1 MVDMHKLIY
10 GVSRNHRR
18 SYTPRRHVLP
28 RARSSHNLM
37 EDAPTGI
44 DAKTVT
50 LISMRIKYLVEET
63 IPCELEED
71 QIIKPH
77 SPILTSKVIELCR
90 NAGGEESGSCVIY
103 CLLVCLEWF
112 RWQSLKELYDADLG
126 QLRAVACQ
134 MLAKHIIESTDDQEY
149 LFQELLVK
157 RFCHL
162 QNGETTDPMSAIERA
177 VDLHA
182 LEIIGSSG
190 YQKCIKY
197 LWNGWIIQDEHDPT
211 HFVFYDKL
219 TSVNYWTHVHPDRL
233 KAPVYQNA
241 FQMFVSFIY
250 LGLYTAAINT
260 VNPDGDIDIVE
271 GILYV
276 FTLGF
281 VMDEAAK
288 FWKVGRWYLGFWNVF
303 NCILYVLLSVSFVL
317 RCIALSEPRDTAER
331 DRFNVL
337 SYNFLAFSAP
347 MFWCRVLLYLDS
359 FRIFGAMLVILKQM
373 FQETFIFFSLLII
386 IMVGFLQAF
395 IGLDNTDAET
405 APPMTGFIFRT
416 MANALLQS
424 PDFGSFDKFS
434 PPFGMILYYI
444 FTFVI
449 MVLLLNILIALFN
462 SAYEDITGNAI
473 DEYMALFAQK
483 TMQFVRAPDENVF
496 LAPFNLIEVF
506 CLIIPCE
513 WWMSRKQYAKLNDR
527 VLSICYLPLLFISAS
542 IDVRYARKIV
552 HNRAHNQ
559 ADDDEREEWEE
570 LDSRADFENSE
581 WKEKVK
587 NVVPNVEEDVSTQEI
602 KRVGREL
609 KDLMDKIEKAGL
621 LKERIWEEQ
630 DLLKEDTP
638 EAIRAP
644 DAE

>member
-1 MVDMHKLIY
+1 MT
-10 GVSRNHRR
+10 NH
-18 SYTPRRHVLP
+18 TPRRHILAG
-28 RARSSHNLM
+28 RRRTTHHNAI
-37 EDAPTGI
+37 EEQPTGI

-50 LISMRIKYLVEET
+50 LVAMRIKYLVEET
-63 IPCELEED
+63 IPCELDED
-71 QIIKPH
+71 QITRPH
-77 SPILTSKVIELCR
+77 SAIINNNVIELAR
-90 NAGGEESGSCVIY
+90 NAGGDENKSCVIY

-112 RWQSLKELYDADLG
+112 RWQSKKELYDADLG

-134 MLAKHIIESTDDQEY
+134 ILAKRIIESTDDQDY

-157 RFCHL
+157 RFSHL
-162 QNGETTDPMSAIERA
+162 QNSERTDPMSAVERA

-182 LEIIGSSG
+182 LSVIGSSG

-197 LWNGWIIQDEHDPT
+197 LWNGWIIQDELDPT
-211 HFVFYDKL
+211 QFVFYDKL
-219 TSVNYWTHVHPDRL
+219 TSVNYWNHVHPDRL
-233 KAPVYQNA
+233 KAPAYQNA
-241 FQMFVSFIY
+241 FQILVSFIY
-250 LGLYTAAINT
+250 LALYTAAINT

-276 FTLGF
+276 FTVGF
-281 VMDEAAK
+281 IFDEAAK

-303 NCILYVLLSVSFVL
+303 NCILYTLMTTSFVL
-317 RCIALSEPRDTAER
+317 RCVALSEPIDTP
-331 DRFNVL
+331 DRTKYNIL
-337 SYNFLAFSAP
+337 SYNFIAFSAP

-359 FRIFGAMLVILKQM
+359 FRVFGAMLVILKQM

-395 IGLDNTDAET
+395 IGLDNTDAEE

-416 MANALLQS
+416 MTNAILQS
-424 PDFGSFDKFS
+424 PEFDSFDKFS

-462 SAYEDITGNAI
+462 SAYEDITGNAT
-473 DEYMALFAQK
+473 DEFMALFAQK
-483 TMQFVRAPDENVF
+483 TLQFVRAPDENVF
-496 LAPFNLIEVF
+496 LPPFNLIEVF
-506 CLIIPCE
+506 FLVIPFE
-513 WWMSRKQYAKLNDR
+513 WWMDRKRYAKLNDR
-527 VLSICYLPLLFISAS
+527 VLSVCYLPLLFISALV
-542 IDVRYARKIV
+542 DTRNARHIA
-552 HNRAHNQ
+552 HNRAHGQ
-559 ADDDEREEWEE
+559 PDDDEREEWEE
-570 LDSRADFENSE
+570 LDNHADFENSD

-587 NVVPNVEEDVSTQEI
+587 NAVPNVEEDISTQEI
-602 KRVGREL
+602 KKVRKEL
-609 KDLMDKIEKAGL
+609 QDLVDKIEKAGL
-621 LKERIWEEQ
+621 LRVEVE

>member
-10 GVSRNHRR
+10 GNHHR
-18 SYTPRRHVLP
+18 SYTPRRHALAS
-28 RARSSHNLM
+28 RRRTTHHNAI
-37 EDAPTGI
+37 EEQPTGI

-50 LISMRIKYLVEET
+50 LVAMRIKYLVEET
-63 IPCELEED
+63 VPCELDED
-71 QIIKPH
+71 QITRPH
-77 SPILTSKVIELCR
+77 SAIINNNIIELAR
-90 NAGGEESGSCVIY
+90 NAGGDENKSCVIY

-112 RWQSLKELYDADLG
+112 RWQSKKELYDADLG

-134 MLAKHIIESTDDQEY
+134 ILAKRIIESTDDQDY

-157 RFCHL
+157 RFSHL
-162 QNGETTDPMSAIERA
+162 QNSERTDPMSAVERA

-182 LEIIGSSG
+182 LDVIGSSG

-197 LWNGWIIQDEHDPT
+197 LWNGWIIQDELDPT
-211 HFVFYDKL
+211 QFVCYDKL
-219 TSVNYWTHVHPDRL
+219 TSVNYWNHVHPDRL
-233 KAPVYQNA
+233 KAPAYQNA
-241 FQMFVSFIY
+241 FQILVSFIY
-250 LGLYTAAINT
+250 LALYTAAINT

-276 FTLGF
+276 FTVGF
-281 VMDEAAK
+281 IFDEAAK

-303 NCILYVLLSVSFVL
+303 NCILYTLMTTSFVL
-317 RCIALSEPRDTAER
+317 RCVALSEPIDTP
-331 DRFNVL
+331 DRIKYNVL

-359 FRIFGAMLVILKQM
+359 FRVFGAMLVILKQM

-395 IGLDNTDAET
+395 IGLDNTDAEE

-416 MANALLQS
+416 MTNAILQS
-424 PDFGSFDKFS
+424 PEFDSFDKFS

-462 SAYEDITGNAI
+462 SAYEDITGNAT
-473 DEYMALFAQK
+473 DEFMALFAQK
-483 TMQFVRAPDENVF
+483 TLQFVRAPDENVF
-496 LAPFNLIEVF
+496 LPPFNLIEVF
-506 CLIIPCE
+506 FLVIPFE
-513 WWMSRKQYAKLNDR
+513 WWMDRKRYAKLNDR
-527 VLSICYLPLLFISAS
+527 VLSVCYLPLLFISALV
-542 IDVRYARKIV
+542 DTRNARHIA
-552 HNRAHNQ
+552 HNRAHGQ
-559 ADDDEREEWEE
+559 PDDDEREEWEE
-570 LDSRADFENSE
+570 LDNHADFENSD

-587 NVVPNVEEDVSTQEI
+587 NAVPNVEEDISTQEI
-602 KRVGREL
+602 KKVRKEL
-609 KDLMDKIEKAGL
+609 QDLVDKIEKAGL
-621 LKERIWEEQ
+621 LRVEVE

>member
-10 GVSRNHRR
+10 GTRHR
-18 SYTPRRHVLP
+18 SHTPRRHVLAG
-28 RARSSHNLM
+28 RRRTTHHNAI
-37 EDAPTGI
+37 EEQPTGI

-50 LISMRIKYLVEET
+50 LVAMRIKYLVEET
-63 IPCELEED
+63 IPCELDED
-71 QIIKPH
+71 QITRPH
-77 SPILTSKVIELCR
+77 SAIINNNVIELAR
-90 NAGGEESGSCVIY
+90 NAGGDENKSCVIY

-112 RWQSLKELYDADLG
+112 RWQSKKELYDADLG

-134 MLAKHIIESTDDQEY
+134 ILAKRIIESTDDQDY

-157 RFCHL
+157 RFSHL
-162 QNGETTDPMSAIERA
+162 QNSERTDPMSAVERA

-182 LEIIGSSG
+182 LNVIGSSG

-197 LWNGWIIQDEHDPT
+197 LWNGWIIQDELDPT
-211 HFVFYDKL
+211 QFVFYDKL
-219 TSVNYWTHVHPDRL
+219 TSVNYWNHVHPDRL
-233 KAPVYQNA
+233 KAPAYQNA
-241 FQMFVSFIY
+241 FQILVSFIY
-250 LGLYTAAINT
+250 LALYTAAINT

-276 FTLGF
+276 FTVGF
-281 VMDEAAK
+281 IFDEAAK

-303 NCILYVLLSVSFVL
+303 NCILYTLMTTSFVL
-317 RCIALSEPRDTAER
+317 RCVALSEPIDTP
-331 DRFNVL
+331 DRTKYNIL
-337 SYNFLAFSAP
+337 SYNFIAFSAP

-359 FRIFGAMLVILKQM
+359 FRVFGAMLVILKQM

-395 IGLDNTDAET
+395 IGLDNTDAEE

-416 MANALLQS
+416 MTNAILQS
-424 PDFGSFDKFS
+424 PEFDSFDKFS

-462 SAYEDITGNAI
+462 SAYEDITGNAT
-473 DEYMALFAQK
+473 DEFMALFAQK
-483 TMQFVRAPDENVF
+483 TLQFVRAPDENVF
-496 LAPFNLIEVF
+496 LPPFNLIEVF
-506 CLIIPCE
+506 FLVIPFE
-513 WWMSRKQYAKLNDR
+513 WWMDRKRYAKLNDR
-527 VLSICYLPLLFISAS
+527 VLSVCYLPLLFISALV
-542 IDVRYARKIV
+542 DTRNARHIA
-552 HNRAHNQ
+552 HNRAHGQ
-559 ADDDEREEWEE
+559 PDDDEREEWEE
-570 LDSRADFENSE
+570 LDNHADFENSD

-587 NVVPNVEEDVSTQEI
+587 NAVPNVEEDISTQEI
-602 KRVGREL
+602 KKVRKEL
-609 KDLMDKIEKAGL
+609 QDLVDKIEKAGL
-621 LKERIWEEQ
+621 LRVEVE

>member
-10 GVSRNHRR
+10 GTRHR
-18 SYTPRRHVLP
+18 SHTPRRHILAG
-28 RARSSHNLM
+28 RRRTTHHNAI
-37 EDAPTGI
+37 EEQPTGI

-50 LISMRIKYLVEET
+50 LVAMRIKYLVEET
-63 IPCELEED
+63 IPCELDED
-71 QIIKPH
+71 QITRPH
-77 SPILTSKVIELCR
+77 SAIINNNVIELAR
-90 NAGGEESGSCVIY
+90 NAGGDENKSCVIY

-112 RWQSLKELYDADLG
+112 RWQSKKELYDADLG

-134 MLAKHIIESTDDQEY
+134 ILAKRIIESTDDQDY

-157 RFCHL
+157 RFSHL
-162 QNGETTDPMSAIERA
+162 QNSERTDPMSAVERA

-182 LEIIGSSG
+182 LSVIGSSG

-197 LWNGWIIQDEHDPT
+197 LWNGWIIQDELDPT
-211 HFVFYDKL
+211 QFVFYDKL
-219 TSVNYWTHVHPDRL
+219 TSVNYWNHVHPDRL
-233 KAPVYQNA
+233 KAPAYQNA
-241 FQMFVSFIY
+241 FQILVSFIY
-250 LGLYTAAINT
+250 LALYTAAINT

-276 FTLGF
+276 FTVGF
-281 VMDEAAK
+281 IFDEAAK

-303 NCILYVLLSVSFVL
+303 NCILYTLMTTSFVL
-317 RCIALSEPRDTAER
+317 RCVALSEPIDTP
-331 DRFNVL
+331 DRTKYNIL
-337 SYNFLAFSAP
+337 SYNFIAFSAP

-359 FRIFGAMLVILKQM
+359 FRVFGAMLVILKQM

-395 IGLDNTDAET
+395 IGLDNTDAEE

-416 MANALLQS
+416 MTNAILQS
-424 PDFGSFDKFS
+424 PEFDSFDKFS

-462 SAYEDITGNAI
+462 SAYEDITGNAT
-473 DEYMALFAQK
+473 DEFMALFAQK
-483 TMQFVRAPDENVF
+483 TLQFVRAPDENVF
-496 LAPFNLIEVF
+496 LPPFNLIEVF
-506 CLIIPCE
+506 FLVIPFE
-513 WWMSRKQYAKLNDR
+513 WWMDRKRYAKLNDR
-527 VLSICYLPLLFISAS
+527 VLSVCYLPLLFISALV
-542 IDVRYARKIV
+542 DTRNARHIA
-552 HNRAHNQ
+552 HNRAHGQ
-559 ADDDEREEWEE
+559 PDDDEREEWEE
-570 LDSRADFENSE
+570 LDNHADFENSD

-587 NVVPNVEEDVSTQEI
+587 NAVPNVEEDISTQEI
-602 KRVGREL
+602 KKVRKEL
-609 KDLMDKIEKAGL
+609 QDLVDKIEKAGL
-621 LKERIWEEQ
+621 LRVEVE
-630 DLLKEDTP
+630 DLLKEDTL

>member
-1 MVDMHKLIY
+1 M
-10 GVSRNHRR
+10 SN
-18 SYTPRRHVLP
+18 YTPRRHVLAN
-28 RARSSHNLM
+28 RRRTQHNAIL
-37 EDAPTGI
+37 EEQPTGI

-50 LISMRIKYLVEET
+50 LVAMRIKYLVEET
-63 IPCELEED
+63 IPCELAED
-71 QIIKPH
+71 QIIRPH
-77 SPILTSKVIELCR
+77 SAILTNNVIELAR
-90 NAGGEESGSCVIY
+90 NAGGEENKSCVIY
-103 CLLVCLEWF
+103 CLLVCFQWF
-112 RWQSLKELYDADLG
+112 RWQSVKELYDADLG

-134 MLAKHIIESTDDQEY
+134 MLAKRIIESTDDQDY

-157 RFCHL
+157 RFSHL
-162 QNGETTDPMSAIERA
+162 QNGERTDPMSAVERA

-182 LEIIGSSG
+182 LEVIGSSG

-211 HFVFYDKL
+211 QFVFYNKL
-219 TSVNYWTHVHPDRL
+219 TSVNYWNHVHPDRL
-233 KAPVYQNA
+233 KAPAYQNA
-241 FQMFVSFIY
+241 FQMLVSFIY

-281 VMDEAAK
+281 IFDEASK

-303 NCILYVLLSVSFVL
+303 NCILYALMTTSFVL
-317 RCIALSEPRDTAER
+317 RCIALSEPVDTPER
-331 DRFNVL
+331 TKFNIL
-337 SYNFLAFSAP
+337 SYNFIAFSAP

-395 IGLDNTDAET
+395 IGLDNTDAEE
-405 APPMTGFIFRT
+405 APPMTNFIFRT
-416 MANALLQS
+416 MTNAILGS
-424 PDFGSFDKFS
+424 PEFDSFDKFS

-449 MVLLLNILIALFN
+449 LVLLLNILIALFN
-462 SAYEDITGNAI
+462 SAYENITSNAT
-473 DEYMALFAQK
+473 DEFMALFAQK
-483 TMQFVRAPDENVF
+483 TLQFVRAPDENVF
-496 LAPFNLIEVF
+496 LPPFNLIEVF
-506 CLIIPCE
+506 FLVLPFE
-513 WWMSRKQYAKLNDR
+513 WWMDRKQYAKLNDR
-527 VLSICYLPLLFISAS
+527 VLSVCYLPLLFISAWV
-542 IDVRYARKIV
+542 DTRNAQKIT

-559 ADDDEREEWEE
+559 PDDDEREEWEE
-570 LDSRADFENSE
+570 LDNHADFENSE

-587 NVVPNVEEDVSTQEI
+587 NAVPNVEEDVSTQEI
-602 KRVGREL
+602 KRVRKEL
-609 KDLMDKIEKAGL
+609 QDLVDKIEKAGL
-621 LKERIWEEQ
+621 LRVEIE

-638 EAIRAP
+638 EAMRAP
-644 DAE
+644 DA

>member
-1 MVDMHKLIY
+1 MVDIRHHHGY
-10 GVSRNHRR
+10 ASR
-18 SYTPRRHVLP
+18 YAPRRLMPP
-28 RARSSHNLM
+28 RIRHPSDLM
-37 EDAPTGI
+37 EDHPTGI
-44 DAKTVT
+44 DPKTVT
-50 LISMRIKYLVEET
+50 LVAMRIKYLVEET
-63 IPCELEED
+63 VPCELEEE

-77 SPILTSKVIELCR
+77 SPILTSRVIDLCR
-90 NAGGEESGSCVIY
+90 NAGGDDNKSCVIY
-103 CLLVCLEWF
+103 CLLVCFQWF

-126 QLRAVACQ
+126 QLRATACQ
-134 MLAKHIIESTDDQEY
+134 MLAKRIIESTENQEY
-149 LFQELLVK
+149 LFEELLLK
-157 RFCHL
+157 RFSHL
-162 QNGETTDPMSAIERA
+162 QNGEATAPMSAVERA

-182 LEIIGSSG
+182 LQIIGSSG
-190 YQKCIKY
+190 YQKCMKY

-211 HFVFYDKL
+211 HFVPYEKL
-219 TSVNYWTHVHPDRL
+219 TSTNYWTHVHPDRL
-233 KAPVYQNA
+233 KAPAYQNA

-260 VNPDGDIDIVE
+260 VNPDGDIDVIE

-281 VMDEAAK
+281 VMDEASK

-303 NCILYVLLSVSFVL
+303 NCILYALLTVSFVL
-317 RCIALSEPRDTAER
+317 RCIALSQPVDTSER
-331 DRFNVL
+331 SKYNTL

-347 MFWCRVLLYLDS
+347 MFWCRILLFLDS

-386 IMVGFLQAF
+386 IMIGFLQAF
-395 IGLDNTDAET
+395 MGLDNTDAEK

-416 MANALLQS
+416 MTNALLQS
-424 PDFGSFDKFS
+424 PDFESFDQFS

-483 TMQFVRAPDENVF
+483 TLQFVRAPDENVF
-496 LAPFNLIEVF
+496 MPPFNLIEVF
-506 CLIIPCE
+506 FLVIPCE
-513 WWMSRKQYAKLNDR
+513 WWMSRKSYAKLNDR
-527 VLSICYLPLLFISAS
+527 VLSVCYLPLLFISAYV
-542 IDVRYARKIV
+542 DTYYARMIV
-552 HNRAHNQ
+552 RNRAQNQ
-559 ADDDEREEWEE
+559 EDDDEREEWEE
-570 LDSRADFENSE
+570 LDSSTDFENSE
-581 WKEKVK
+581 WREKVK
-587 NVVPNVEEDVSTQEI
+587 NAIPNVEEDVSTQEI
-602 KRVGREL
+602 KRVGKEL
-609 KDLMDKIEKAGL
+609 KDLMDRIEKAGL
-621 LKERIWEEQ
+621 LRERVEEE
-630 DLLKEDTP
+630 DLLLREETP

>member
-1 MVDMHKLIY
+1 MP
-10 GVSRNHRR
+10 NF
-18 SYTPRRHVLP
+18 TPRRHALAG
-28 RARSSHNLM
+28 RRRTTHHNATL
-37 EDAPTGI
+37 EEQPTGI

-50 LISMRIKYLVEET
+50 LVAMRIKYLVEET
-63 IPCELEED
+63 IPCELAED
-71 QIIKPH
+71 QITRPH
-77 SPILTSKVIELCR
+77 SAIINNNVIELAR
-90 NAGGEESGSCVIY
+90 NAGGDENKSCVIY

-112 RWQSLKELYDADLG
+112 RWQSKKELYDADLG

-134 MLAKHIIESTDDQEY
+134 IIAKRIIESTDDQDY

-157 RFCHL
+157 RFSHL
-162 QNGETTDPMSAIERA
+162 QNSETTDPMSAVERA

-182 LEIIGSSG
+182 LDIIGSSG

-197 LWNGWIIQDEHDPT
+197 LWNGWIIQDEFDPT
-211 HFVFYDKL
+211 QFVFYKKL
-219 TSVNYWTHVHPDRL
+219 TSVNYWNHVHPDRL
-233 KAPVYQNA
+233 KAPAYQNA

-276 FTLGF
+276 LTVGF
-281 VMDEAAK
+281 IFDEVAK

-303 NCILYVLLSVSFVL
+303 NCILYALMTTSFVF
-317 RCIALSEPRDTAER
+317 RCVALSEPIDTP
-331 DRFNVL
+331 DRTKYNTL
-337 SYNFLAFSAP
+337 SYNFIAFSAP

-359 FRIFGAMLVILKQM
+359 FRVFGAMLVILKQM

-395 IGLDNTDAET
+395 IGLDNTDAEE

-416 MANALLQS
+416 MTNAILQS
-424 PDFGSFDKFS
+424 PEFDSFDKFS

-462 SAYEDITGNAI
+462 SAYEDITGNAT
-473 DEYMALFAQK
+473 DEFMALFAQK
-483 TMQFVRAPDENVF
+483 TLQFVRAPDENVF
-496 LAPFNLIEVF
+496 LPPFNLIEVF
-506 CLIIPCE
+506 FLVIPFE
-513 WWMSRKQYAKLNDR
+513 WWMDRKRYAKLNDR
-527 VLSICYLPLLFISAS
+527 VLSVCYLPLLFISAFV
-542 IDVRYARKIV
+542 DTRNARHIA

-559 ADDDEREEWEE
+559 PDDDEREEWEE
-570 LDSRADFENSE
+570 LDNHADFENSD

-587 NVVPNVEEDVSTQEI
+587 NAIPNVEEDISTQEI
-602 KRVGREL
+602 KKVRKEL
-609 KDLMDKIEKAGL
+609 QELVDKIEKAGL
-621 LKERIWEEQ
+621 LRVEVE

>member
-10 GVSRNHRR
+10 GVPRHYHR
-18 SYTPRRHVLP
+18 SYTPRRHTLP
-28 RARSSHNLM
+28 NRRRTTHHNAL
-37 EDAPTGI
+37 EEQPTGI

-50 LISMRIKYLVEET
+50 LVAMRIKYLVEET
-63 IPCELEED
+63 VPCELAED
-71 QIIKPH
+71 QITKPH
-77 SPILTSKVIELCR
+77 SSIITNNVIELAR
-90 NAGGEESGSCVIY
+90 NAGGDENKSCVIY

-112 RWQSLKELYDADLG
+112 RWQSKKELYDADLG

-134 MLAKHIIESTDDQEY
+134 ILAKRIIESTDDQDY

-157 RFCHL
+157 RFSHL
-162 QNGETTDPMSAIERA
+162 QNSETTDPMSAVERA

-182 LEIIGSSG
+182 LEVIGSSG

-197 LWNGWIIQDEHDPT
+197 LWNGWMIQDEFDPT
-211 HFVFYDKL
+211 QFVFYDKL
-219 TSVNYWTHVHPDRL
+219 TSVNYWNHVHPDRL
-233 KAPVYQNA
+233 KAPAYQNA
-241 FQMFVSFIY
+241 FQMLVSFIY
-250 LGLYTAAINT
+250 LGLYTIAINT

-271 GILYV
+271 GILYI

-281 VMDEAAK
+281 IFDEASK

-303 NCILYVLLSVSFVL
+303 NCVLYALMTTSFVF
-317 RCIALSEPRDTAER
+317 RCIALSEPVDTPER
-331 DRFNVL
+331 IKFNTM
-337 SYNFLAFSAP
+337 SYNFIAFSAP
-347 MFWCRVLLYLDS
+347 LFWCRVLLYLDS

-395 IGLDNTDAET
+395 IGLDNTDAEE
-405 APPMTGFIFRT
+405 APAMTGFIFRSMT
-416 MANALLQS
+416 NAILQS
-424 PDFGSFDKFS
+424 PEFESFDKFS

-462 SAYEDITGNAI
+462 SAYEDITGNAT
-473 DEYMALFAQK
+473 DEFMALFAQK

-496 LAPFNLIEVF
+496 LPPFNLIEVF
-506 CLIIPCE
+506 FLILPFE
-513 WWMSRKQYAKLNDR
+513 WWMDRKLYAKLNDR
-527 VLSICYLPLLFISAS
+527 VLSVCYLPLLFISALV
-542 IDVRYARKIV
+542 DTRNARRIT

-559 ADDDEREEWEE
+559 PDDDECEEWEE
-570 LDSRADFENSE
+570 LDNHADFENSD

-587 NVVPNVEEDVSTQEI
+587 NAVPNVEEDVSTQEI
-602 KRVGREL
+602 KRVRKEL
-609 KDLMDKIEKAGL
+609 QDLVDKIEKAGL
-621 LKERIWEEQ
+621 LKVEVE

-638 EAIRAP
+638 EAIKAP

>member
-10 GVSRNHRR
+10 GTRHR
-18 SYTPRRHVLP
+18 SHTPRRHILAG
-28 RARSSHNLM
+28 RRRTTHHNAI
-37 EDAPTGI
+37 EEQPTGI

-50 LISMRIKYLVEET
+50 LVAMRIKYLVEET
-63 IPCELEED
+63 IPCELDED
-71 QIIKPH
+71 QITRPH
-77 SPILTSKVIELCR
+77 SAIINNNVIELAR
-90 NAGGEESGSCVIY
+90 NAGGDENKSCVIY

-112 RWQSLKELYDADLG
+112 RWQSKKELYDADLG

-134 MLAKHIIESTDDQEY
+134 ILAKRIIESTDDQDY

-157 RFCHL
+157 RFSHL
-162 QNGETTDPMSAIERA
+162 QNSERTDPMSAVERA

-182 LEIIGSSG
+182 LSVIGSSG

-197 LWNGWIIQDEHDPT
+197 LWNGWIIQDELDPT
-211 HFVFYDKL
+211 QFVFYDKL
-219 TSVNYWTHVHPDRL
+219 TSVNYWNHVHPDRL
-233 KAPVYQNA
+233 KAPAYQNA
-241 FQMFVSFIY
+241 FQILVSFIY
-250 LGLYTAAINT
+250 LALYTAAINT

-276 FTLGF
+276 FTVGF
-281 VMDEAAK
+281 IFDEAAK

-303 NCILYVLLSVSFVL
+303 NCILYTLMTTSFVL
-317 RCIALSEPRDTAER
+317 RCVALSEPIDTP
-331 DRFNVL
+331 DRTKYNIL
-337 SYNFLAFSAP
+337 SYNFIAFSAP

-359 FRIFGAMLVILKQM
+359 FRVFGAMLVILKQM

-395 IGLDNTDAET
+395 IGLDNTDAEE

-416 MANALLQS
+416 MTNAILQS
-424 PDFGSFDKFS
+424 PEFDSFDKFS

-462 SAYEDITGNAI
+462 SAYEDITGNAT
-473 DEYMALFAQK
+473 DEFMALFAQK
-483 TMQFVRAPDENVF
+483 TLQFVRAPDENVF
-496 LAPFNLIEVF
+496 LPPFNLIEVF
-506 CLIIPCE
+506 FLVIPFE
-513 WWMSRKQYAKLNDR
+513 WWMDRKRYAKLNDR
-527 VLSICYLPLLFISAS
+527 VLSVCYLPLLFISALV
-542 IDVRYARKIV
+542 DTRNARHIA
-552 HNRAHNQ
+552 HNRAHGQ
-559 ADDDEREEWEE
+559 PDDDEREEWEE
-570 LDSRADFENSE
+570 LDNHADFENSD

-587 NVVPNVEEDVSTQEI
+587 NAVPNVEEDISTQEI
-602 KRVGREL
+602 KKVRKEL
-609 KDLMDKIEKAGL
+609 QDLVDKIEKAGL
-621 LKERIWEEQ
+621 LRVEVE

>member
-1 MVDMHKLIY
+1 MVDIHKLIY
-10 GVSRNHRR
+10 GVSRNHHR

-28 RARSSHNLM
+28 KRRSSRYHM
-37 EDAPTGI
+37 EDIPAGI

-50 LISMRIKYLVEET
+50 LVAMRIKYLIEET
-63 IPCELEED
+63 VPCELDED
-71 QIIKPH
+71 LIIKPH
-77 SPILTSKVIELCR
+77 SPIITQKVIELTR
-90 NAGGEESGSCVIY
+90 NAGDHEHRACVIY
-103 CLLVCLEWF
+103 CLLVCLQWF

-134 MLAKHIIESTDDQEY
+134 MLAKRIIESTDDQEY
-149 LFQELLVK
+149 LFQELLLK
-157 RFCHL
+157 RFSHL
-162 QNGETTDPMSAIERA
+162 QNGEKTDPMSAVERA

-182 LEIIGSSG
+182 LEVIGSSG
-190 YQKCIKY
+190 YQKCNKY
-197 LWNGWIIQDEHDPT
+197 LWNGWMIQDEHDPT
-211 HFVFYDKL
+211 QFVFYKHL

-250 LGLYTAAINT
+250 LGLYTGAINT
-260 VNPDGDIDIVE
+260 VNPDGDIDVVE

-281 VMDEAAK
+281 IMDEASK

-303 NCILYVLLSVSFVL
+303 NCTLYSLLTTSFVL
-317 RCIALSEPRDTAER
+317 RCIALSEPKDSGER
-331 DRFNVL
+331 GHYNTL

-347 MFWCRVLLYLDS
+347 MFWCRILLYLDS

-395 IGLDNTDAET
+395 IGLDNTDAEK
-405 APPMTGFIFRT
+405 APPMTSFIFRT
-416 MANALLQS
+416 MTNAILQS
-424 PDFGSFDKFS
+424 PDFESFDKFS
-434 PPFGMILYYI
+434 PPFGMVLYYI

-473 DEYMALFAQK
+473 DEFMALFAQK

-496 LAPFNLIEVF
+496 LPPFNILEVF
-506 CLIIPCE
+506 FLVLPFE
-513 WWMSRKQYAKLNDR
+513 WWMERKQYAKLNDT
-527 VLSICYLPLLFISAS
+527 VLSVCYMPLLFISAWM
-542 IDVRYARKIV
+542 DNRNARMIV
-552 HNRAHNQ
+552 HNRAHSLP
-559 ADDDEREEWEE
+559 DDEEREEWEE
-570 LDSRADFENSE
+570 LDTSVDFENSD

-587 NVVPNVEEDVSTQEI
+587 NAVPNVEEDVSTQEI
-602 KRVGREL
+602 KKARKEL
-609 KDLMDKIEKAGL
+609 QELVNRIEKAGL
-621 LKERIWEEQ
+621 LKEDEE
-630 DLLKEDTP
+630 DLLKEYTP
-638 EAIRAP
+638 EPNRAP
-644 DAE
+644 DADGE